1 MARGKT
7 LAMHVLDGRKVPY
20 QVIEFPE
27 SIHEALGVAAHAGLP
42 PETVYKTLVVQALDT
57 ATQAPLRSHKP
68 LLILV
73 AATRTLDPKKV
84 AAALGL
90 KRVGMAR
97 QQVAERLTGLKV
109 GGISALAL
117 LNRGFEVYID
127 EPAMLL
133 DEVVVSAGQRGLNL
147 RLAVADLLAVSGARW
162 LDAGRPSAEGPP
174 QAPGSPGGDL
184 DAAP

>member
-7 LAMHVLDGRKVPY
+7 LAMHVLDGRKIPY
-20 QVIEFPE
+20 QVIEFPD
-27 SIHEALGVAAHAGLP
+27 SIHDALGVAAHAGLP
-42 PETVYKTLVVQALDT
+42 PETVYKTLVVQALDPSS
-57 ATQAPLRSHKP
+57 QAPLRSHKP

-97 QQVAERLTGLKV
+97 QQEAERLTGLKV

-117 LNRGFEVYID
+117 LNRGFDVYLD

-147 RLAVADLLAVSGARW
+147 RLGVEALLAVTGARW
-162 LDAGRPSAEGPP
+162 LDAGRE
-174 QAPGSPGGDL
+174 
-184 DAAP
+184 AAGTE

>member
-7 LAMHVLDGRKVPY
+7 LAMHVLDGRKIPY

-27 SIHEALGVAAHAGLP
+27 SIHDALGVAAHAGLP
-42 PETVYKTLVVQALDT
+42 PESVYKTLVVQALDP

-84 AAALGL
+84 AAALDV

-97 QQVAERLTGLKV
+97 QADAEQLTGLKV

-117 LNRGFEVYID
+117 LNRGFEVYVD

-133 DEVVVSAGQRGLNL
+133 DELVVSAGQRGLNL
-147 RLAVADLLAVSGARW
+147 RLGVESFLAVTGARW
-162 LDAGRPSAEGPP
+162 LDAGRE
-174 QAPGSPGGDL
+174 
-184 DAAP
+184 AAGEE